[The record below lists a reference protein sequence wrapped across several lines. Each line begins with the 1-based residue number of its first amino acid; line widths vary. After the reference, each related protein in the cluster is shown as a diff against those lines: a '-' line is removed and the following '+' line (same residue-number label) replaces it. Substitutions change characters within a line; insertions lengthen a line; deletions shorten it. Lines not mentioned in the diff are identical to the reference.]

1 MEQQMKGMVVEKQRD
16 RDNDGKKKTGRKGG
30 N

>member
-16 RDNDGKKKTGRKGG
+16 RDNDGKKTGRKGG